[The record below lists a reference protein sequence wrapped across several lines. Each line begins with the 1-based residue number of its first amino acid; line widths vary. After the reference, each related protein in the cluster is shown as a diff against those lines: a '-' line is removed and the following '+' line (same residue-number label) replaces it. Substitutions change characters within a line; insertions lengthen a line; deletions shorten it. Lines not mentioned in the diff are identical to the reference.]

1 VESGL
6 TLFAYTAREGSPPFP
21 RPFTVSW
28 PMLPTRDI
36 LTPFRC
42 PPFPP
47 PPPPP
52 PPQLAGEPYNHTPHP
67 RTLQPKI
74 YASPLRP
81 RDRIRK
87 RTQKHYNPF
96 WMMWKSVGNSSTVTI
111 CTSYTKFCQEI
122 HLRRSSISVYI
133 TRIPQENRKKVKQ
146 SHYRPGQALR
156 VPGG

>member
-6 TLFAYTAREGSPPFP
+6 TLCAYTAREGSPPFP
-21 RPFTVSW
+21 RPFTLSR

-52 PPQLAGEPYNHTPHP
+52 PPQLAGEPYNHTPHL

-81 RDRIRK
+81 RSPNPHQKLKNITILFGWCGRVQGVPAQSLSARI
-87 RTQKHYNPF
+87 
-96 WMMWKSVGNSSTVTI
+96 
-111 CTSYTKFCQEI
+111 YTKFSQEFQV
-122 HLRRSSISVYI
+122 RRSYISVYI
-133 TRIPQENRKKVKQ
+133 NR
-146 SHYRPGQALR
+146 RT
-156 VPGG
+156 